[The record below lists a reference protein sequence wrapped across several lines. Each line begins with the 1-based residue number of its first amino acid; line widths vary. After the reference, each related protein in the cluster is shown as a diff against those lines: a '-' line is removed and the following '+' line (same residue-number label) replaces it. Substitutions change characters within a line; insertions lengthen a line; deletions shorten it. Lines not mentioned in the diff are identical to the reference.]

1 MVGYHLLT
9 EAQSIQLGV
18 WREGG
23 TVSPP
28 PPTPPAGPGQC
39 PGACWNFLKIFLN
52 IGLRKM
58 FEKLTIHTF

>member
-28 PPTPPAGPGQC
+28 PPLPQQVQDSALVRAG
-39 PGACWNFLKIFLN
+39 IF
-52 IGLRKM
+52 
-58 FEKLTIHTF
+58 

>member
-28 PPTPPAGPGQC
+28 TPPPPQQVQDSALVRAG
-39 PGACWNFLKIFLN
+39 IF
-52 IGLRKM
+52 
-58 FEKLTIHTF
+58 